1 MRFYM
6 SKRRSGYRDI
16 DKYYES
22 RHGQH
27 KRYYDRLAVNNENN
41 GQRWS
46 LAEIKMVLAHE
57 VPDRV
62 LSEKIGRSVKAIQEA
77 RRIYRD
83 RPIEEPEN

>member
-1 MRFYM
+1 M
-6 SKRRSGYRDI
+6 SKRRSGYRNI

-46 LAEIKMVLAHE
+46 LAEIKLVLAHE

-77 RRIYRD
+77 RRLYKD
-83 RPIEEPEN
+83 KNIEGWEWKQ